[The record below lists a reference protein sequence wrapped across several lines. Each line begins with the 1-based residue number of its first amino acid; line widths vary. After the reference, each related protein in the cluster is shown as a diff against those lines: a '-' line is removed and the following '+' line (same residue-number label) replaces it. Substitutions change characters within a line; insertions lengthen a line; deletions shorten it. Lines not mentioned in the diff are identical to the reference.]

1 MTSTALAMSGASPW
15 AQMEGGGTVGLVV
28 GDYSDL
34 CGGLLF
40 SLGQR
45 MRTAP
50 RWNSRRSIICN
61 LLSNSK
67 DKAFNKF

>member
-1 MTSTALAMSGASPW
+1 MTGTALAMSGASPW
-15 AQMEGGGTVGLVV
+15 ARMEGGGTVGLVV

-40 SLGQR
+40 SWRQR
-45 MRTAP
+45 LRTAP
-50 RWNSRRSIICN
+50 RWNSSRSIICS

-67 DKAFNKF
+67 DEVNELI